1 MASGSRSHSR
11 TTAGVSA
18 KLVPSRERGNL
29 VNVQLLWDRNPK
41 LLSDLPIRC
50 VIPNHPTPEDIGL
63 PVLFI
68 RGPSKGKFGVVQA
81 INGERVTVAGHTKK
95 KDRRKRPEV
104 TEHSIHDLTTSQWPK

>member
-1 MASGSRSHSR
+1 MASGSTSHSR
-11 TTAGVSA
+11 TTAGVRA

-81 INGERVTVAGHTKK
+81 INGEQATFTGHTKK